1 MRAERIRKI
10 VFAAFLGAV
19 IMMSAGCGGGALG
32 GQKSAQ
38 ADVAGRAEGITD
50 SEEKTKSAKAGTVE
64 AKTVEVE
71 TDGSGTE
78 EQAASKEP
86 EEPAQAILKSICVEA
101 GAGLSAENFFAVY
114 KGEEVQLVTELTS
127 QELADVGAIYTVS
140 VAYLGQTVDVTVE
153 IVDTTEPVIEAKDI
167 TVEMGTNVSYRKNVS
182 VTDNSGVEPSLKID
196 NSQVNTSVPGSY
208 PVYYTAT
215 DAAGN
220 VATVQVSLTVVER
233 KDVTEEM
240 VFQEADDLIAEII
253 TPEMSQWD
261 IAYTLWNW
269 CRKNIRYSYAT
280 GDRASIYAGAYEGL
294 HDRNGDCYVYY
305 ATLAVL
311 LDRVGIENM
320 CVQRVGG
327 TSDHWWNLVNIG
339 DGWYHC
345 DASPRNENH
354 TYRCFM
360 QTDEQL
366 QWYTDYY
373 KEHPNYYTFD
383 PESLP
388 ERATT
393 VVFERY

>member
-1 MRAERIRKI
+1 MRAECIRKI
-10 VFAAFLGAV
+10 IFAAFVGAA
-19 IMMSAGCGGGALG
+19 IMMSAGCGDGASG
-32 GQKSAQ
+32 EEKSAQ
-38 ADVAGRAEGITD
+38 ADVADRAEGITD
-50 SEEKTKSAKAGTVE
+50 SEEETESVKARTME
-64 AKTVEVE
+64 AE
-71 TDGSGTE
+71 TDGTGME

-86 EEPAQAILKSICVEA
+86 EEPAQAILKSICLEA
-101 GAGLSAENFFAVY
+101 GAGLSAENLFAVY
-114 KGEEVQLVTELTS
+114 KGEEVRFVTELTP
-127 QELADVGAIYTVS
+127 QELADVGAVYTVS

-153 IVDTTEPVIEAKDI
+153 IVDTTEPVIEGKDI

-196 NSQVNTSVPGSY
+196 NSQVNTSVPGIY

-215 DAAGN
+215 DASGN
-220 VATVQVSLTVVER
+220 AATVQVSLTVVER

-240 VFQEADDLIAEII
+240 VFQEADDLLAEII

-261 IAYTLWNW
+261 IAYALWNW
-269 CRKNIRYSYAT
+269 CRKQIKYSYSV
-280 GDRASIYAGAYEGL
+280 GERSSIYAGAYEGL
-294 HDRNGDCYVYY
+294 HDRKGDCYVYY

-383 PESLP
+383 TESLP

-393 VVFERY
+393 IVFERY

>member
-1 MRAERIRKI
+1 MRAECIRKI
-10 VFAAFLGAV
+10 SFAAFLGAV
-19 IMMSAGCGGGALG
+19 IMMSAGCGDSVSGEA
-32 GQKSAQ
+32 KTAQ
-38 ADVAGRAEGITD
+38 ADMAGRAEEITD
-50 SEEKTKSAKAGTVE
+50 SEKDTESANAGTVE
-64 AKTVEVE
+64 AG
-71 TDGSGTE
+71 TDGTGTE
-78 EQAASKEP
+78 ERAASKKQ
-86 EEPAQAILKSICVEA
+86 EEPAQELLKNIRLEA
-101 GAGLSAENFFAVY
+101 GAGLSAENLFAAY
-114 KGEEVQLVTELTS
+114 KGEEVRFVTELTP
-127 QELADVGAIYTVS
+127 QELSDVGAVYTVS
-140 VAYLGQTVDVTVE
+140 VVYLGQTVDVTVE
-153 IVDTTEPVIEAKDI
+153 VVDTTEPVIEGKDI

-182 VTDNSGVEPSLKID
+182 ATDNSGVEPSLEID
-196 NSQVNTSVPGSY
+196 NSQVNISVPGIY

-215 DAAGN
+215 DASGN
-220 VATVQVSLTVVER
+220 TATVQVSLTVVER

-240 VFQEADDLIAEII
+240 VFQEADDLLAEII
-253 TPEMSQWD
+253 TPEMSRWD

-269 CRKNIRYSYAT
+269 CRKQIQYSYSA
-280 GDRASIYAGAYEGL
+280 GERSSIYAGAYEGL
-294 HDRNGDCYVYY
+294 HDRKGDCYVYY
-305 ATLAVL
+305 ATFAVL

-388 ERATT
+388 ERATAI
-393 VVFERY
+393 VYEHY

>member
-1 MRAERIRKI
+1 MRAECVRKI
-10 VFAAFLGAV
+10 FFCCFFGAV
-19 IMMSAGCGGGALG
+19 IMISAGCGDGALG
-32 GQKSAQ
+32 EEESAQ
-38 ADVAGRAEGITD
+38 ADATGRAEAISD
-50 SEEKTKSAKAGTVE
+50 SREETGSVKAGTVE
-64 AKTVEVE
+64 AES
-71 TDGSGTE
+71 DGTETE
-78 EQAASKEP
+78 EQAAAKEP
-86 EEPAQAILKSICVEA
+86 EEPAQAILKNIRVEA
-101 GAGLSAENFFAVY
+101 GAGLSAENFFADY

-127 QELADVGAIYTVS
+127 QELADVGAVYAVS

-153 IVDTTEPVIEAKDI
+153 IVDTTKPVIEGKDI
-167 TVEMGTNVSYRKNVS
+167 TVEMGTNVLYRKNVS

-196 NSQVNTSVPGSY
+196 NSRVNTSVPGSY

-215 DAAGN
+215 DASGN
-220 VATVQVSLTVVER
+220 AATVQVSLTVVER

-240 VFQEADDLIAEII
+240 VFREADDLIAEII
-253 TPEMSQWD
+253 TPEMSRWD

-269 CRKNIRYSYAT
+269 CRKQITYSYSV
-280 GDRASIYAGAYEGL
+280 GEHSSVYAGAYEGL
-294 HDRNGDCYVYY
+294 HDRKGDCYVYY

-383 PESLP
+383 PELLP

>member
-1 MRAERIRKI
+1 MRAVCIKKI
-10 VFAAFLGAV
+10 VFVYFVGAV
-19 IMMSAGCGGGALG
+19 IMMSAGCGDGALG
-32 GQKSAQ
+32 EEESAL
-38 ADVAGRAEGITD
+38 ADVAGRAEGISD
-50 SEEKTKSAKAGTVE
+50 LEEETETVE
-64 AKTVEVE
+64 AGT
-71 TDGSGTE
+71 GGIGTE
-78 EQAASKEP
+78 EASASEEP
-86 EEPAQAILKSICVEA
+86 EESVQAIVKSIRLEA
-101 GAGLSAENFFAVY
+101 GEDLLSENFFAVY
-114 KGEEVQLVTELTS
+114 QGEEVEFFTELTP
-127 QELADVGAIYTVS
+127 QELTDVGAVYTVS

-153 IVDTTEPVIEAKDI
+153 IVDTTKPVIEGKDI
-167 TVEMGTNVSYRKNVS
+167 TVEMGTNVFYRKNVS
-182 VTDNSGVEPSLKID
+182 VTDNSGEEPLLKID
-196 NSQVNTSVPGSY
+196 NSKVNTSVPGIY

-215 DAAGN
+215 DASGN
-220 VATVQVSLTVVER
+220 AATVQVSLTVVER

-240 VFQEADDLIAEII
+240 VFREADDLIAEII
-253 TPEMSQWD
+253 TPEMSRWD
-261 IAYTLWNW
+261 VAYTLWNW
-269 CRKNIRYSYAT
+269 CRKQIRYSYSV
-280 GDRASIYAGAYEGL
+280 GERSSIYAGAYEGL
-294 HDRNGDCYVYY
+294 HDREGDCYVYY

-320 CVQRVGG
+320 CVQRAGG

-393 VVFERY
+393 IVFERY